1 MLNDERY
8 TLLNTLNEIYCKLL
22 ELTNSPLSQ
31 TLLHGNTLFDK
42 EKGALILNTTI
53 EYVLSTERFKEPLI

>member
-8 TLLNTLNEIYCKLL
+8 TLLSTLNEMYCKLL

-31 TLLHGNTLFDK
+31 TLLYGNTLFDK